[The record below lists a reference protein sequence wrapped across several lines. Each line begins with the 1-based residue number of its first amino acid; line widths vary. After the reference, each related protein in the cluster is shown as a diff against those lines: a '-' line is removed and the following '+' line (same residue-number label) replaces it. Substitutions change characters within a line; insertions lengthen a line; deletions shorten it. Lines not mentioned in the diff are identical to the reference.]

1 MKIGELKEILQESK
15 EDIELG
21 AVQFDNCIFGY
32 GVCCYPVEDCRNCPN
47 YEAHRE
53 EAGQNASEQ
62 NG

>member
-1 MKIGELKEILQESK
+1 MKIGALKEILQESK

-21 AVQFDNCIFGY
+21 SVQFDNCIFGY

-53 EAGQNASEQ
+53 EAG
-62 NG
+62 